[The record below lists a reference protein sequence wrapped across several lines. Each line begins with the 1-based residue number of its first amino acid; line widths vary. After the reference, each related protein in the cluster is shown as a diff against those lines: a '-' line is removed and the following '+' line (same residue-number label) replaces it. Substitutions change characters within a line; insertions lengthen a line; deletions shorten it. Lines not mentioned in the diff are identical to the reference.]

1 MPMQVRR
8 PARGAAIGLLVVG
21 LAGCAAGA
29 PRPVEPS
36 GVDGLVIPT
45 PSPDPGDFVEG
56 VDHPLLPL
64 APGSVWRYES
74 RVDGEIDETIEV
86 TVTDDVREVAG
97 IPATVVRDVVTDAD
111 GRVVEDTYDWFAQDT
126 AGNVWYLGED
136 TTSFE
141 GGKPSTEGSWE
152 AGVDGA
158 QAGLVMPATPRVGD
172 GFQQEYDEGRAED
185 QGRILDLAASRTTS
199 YGSWDDLLQTEDTTP
214 LEPDVVE
221 HKFYARGIGLVLEEN
236 PASDE
241 VVELV
246 DFTSR

>member
-1 MPMQVRR
+1 
-8 PARGAAIGLLVVG
+8 
-21 LAGCAAGA
+21 
-29 PRPVEPS
+29 
-36 GVDGLVIPT
+36 VDGLVIPT
-45 PSPDPGDFVEG
+45 PSPDPADFVEG

-64 APGSVWRYES
+64 APGTVWRYES
-74 RVDGEIDETIEV
+74 RVDGEVEETIVV

-111 GRVVEDTYDWFAQDT
+111 GRVVEDTYDWYAQDT

-141 GGKPSTEGSWE
+141 AGTTSTEGSWE
-152 AGVDGA
+152 AGKDGA

-172 GFQQEYDEGRAED
+172 GFQQEYAEGSAED
-185 QGRILDLAASRTTS
+185 RGRILDLAASRTTS
-199 YGSWDDLLQTEDTTP
+199 YGSWDDLLETEDTTP

-221 HKFYARGIGLVLEEN
+221 RKFYAPGIGLVLEEN
-236 PASDE
+236 PSSGE

-246 DFTSR
+246 DFTSG